1 MKDDTSPSSY
11 FLMSK
16 FVILGSV
23 VVVYLASIA
32 TSFEVSSP
40 PGGRNTIISTS
51 RYGGS
56 LSGESSSST
65 RSSISNRRRTGSE
78 RQQQTSYVSPLQSR
92 VSFLEQYQQYQENNH
107 SSLSCSGRI
116 TSACLIFPRPSS
128 SHRSNTA
135 YLKNRWSYPPLSS
148 SSLSSTS
155 SSSSSLSSTPQDLG
169 SENIDEEPQQEDLGD
184 DNKEEESSSTNNVGY
199 DDLYEFL
206 TRRTG
211 HQAGESERRR
221 KRDRI
226 MEWMP
231 TGTAAGGGSGG
242 ESGNAAS
249 SLIQPI
255 RLEDGKVDEEL
266 IAKQQQEEA
275 EQQNTSSRTKIKFD
289 ELFSGMPSL
298 NDIISGGDNV
308 DGDGNGD
315 AADIISKKKKSR
327 MTDDDDFSWFEPERL
342 RIESEYDQIR
352 QETRERIRE
361 QRLLEKESEENG
373 SSSSDID
380 NIPNNAEGIA
390 DAIVQ
395 QEMNQM
401 IASVKLER
409 SKERL
414 QEYELN
420 RSSDIQSQDYR
431 GATDDVVNK
440 ILKETA
446 EQQERNDK
454 LKARVD
460 EYEEYEQR
468 LRQQQQEQQIL
479 YGSDDD
485 SNKQKIMPG
494 EDTDMDDWTLERLEE
509 MLLNSQNR
517 EDDDGT
523 ISDILEEN
531 IENLRKQIEQES
543 KKGSIEPQTMKEWQ
557 MYRSI
562 FTRLQ
567 NGDGTM
573 ENGEDDDS
581 NNIGGV
587 DEAQVAQQL
596 NSWREYIVKEDGMR
610 QRSGLSSGPKL
621 PFDHLGTKT
630 DQMPTNED
638 ADEENENKSRRELNR
653 EVNIQAVQVM
663 EDLIQKS
670 DSRRSE
676 SLRKQLE
683 ILKADLESRDYNDIE
698 EEIIEE
704 PVSFEPVDL
713 SGVFNRKKEENKKD
727 KKQVTFGF
735 SKEEIDS
742 INQVFSDPG
751 TSELY
756 SPPPTKYEDPVER
769 DPPPNTPFFS
779 DSSENENQSP
789 APNTPFFQEKT
800 NKSDVE
806 ELDIQNKLG
815 SVDEQKL
822 QAMFRRANVRTI
834 AEQDSIRQEW
844 EAFQAFEKESRGK
857 SGLSESTDDSTVTD
871 DVQLKYDINDVMTSD
886 GDFDAAKI
894 LSTIGPRPVR
904 KKAQGSA
911 TASDTTDLES
921 DENTIDDALRSDVD
935 PSEVADAI
943 YRSVAAAGGGRGKE
957 DEELKEKD
965 RAEYE
970 DYLAKEKEMRR
981 NLDQREEEISDAA
994 ITEDIDIDDPGYAEE
1009 ALGPRPVVK
1018 RMKREVLDERELS
1031 DRGGIRATDDDEDEE
1046 EEEDDG
1052 TDDAIDDS
1060 AFDDLVPGWL
1070 KKEREAVAKSREEG
1084 SDGFLGSD
1092 IDEVFDDDKYDQ
1104 NLRQLHEYEQRRSGG
1119 KQMGIDVTDVFGQRG
1134 SDDYGDYTHD
1144 TDYLREREDDEW
1156 GERSLKARK
1165 TNLLQYIELDP
1176 AEVNNLIAYKDSSS
1190 VSQYLPRVNKPFKE
1204 FGAIF
1209 RLEGV
1214 LVDIT
1219 GLQQKV
1225 WNRVAIE
1232 FDFKEPLMEDIKRVA
1247 VLGPESAVRD
1257 LFHSTI
1263 GDFVF
1268 VRRIIDAYR
1277 RVLREEFDIWAIE
1290 QGIDVIVEP
1299 SISDNADT
1307 TSGKGSLA
1315 MGFVEEPL
1323 VKQEPQPTVL
1333 PFDEGKRLRQLK
1345 EVWSKTAK
1353 QFGFAPPTNEEIA
1366 ESSILSPDIA
1376 VCSIFCW
1383 SEDQIQIGKIVSAFS
1398 IVQGGGGVTVIEE
1411 DPNHPSP
1418 NISTTGSEPVDEPP
1432 IELTEEI
1439 VLELQYMAWEE
1450 VAEENSFEAP
1460 DPEEVLAAAVLN
1472 NPGVVVMDGFGWT
1485 EDPSRATELASRYR
1499 ERLTKLVNDLIHKRS
1514 YTPIAT
1520 KLVETEATSV
1530 IDTATVNP
1538 MMPTEDEIL
1547 SSQIEAWAETAREHD
1562 FDAPTSEQIQLMM
1575 NINPQDAV
1583 RQLIIID
1590 FDIDELTFEEATE
1603 FELTMEEITETY
1615 ISALERSSKKYLKK
1629 YKISS
1634 GSQVS
1639 SDSDG
1644 DTTSN
1649 SNDVSQDEI
1658 YSAAFDAWT
1667 SVAWKLGF
1675 PLPDE
1680 QEIQFALTVGP
1691 FEAIIGGF
1699 CWTEDEEEAKDIAQ
1713 QYLNQIKLRRD
1724 IWLEKGYIT
1733 TMELA
1738 SNNPEQDSI
1747 PLVKV
1752 MPDVSDWIQSL
1763 RAVEMGCGVVTHL
1776 EDDQMKILLEFV
1788 GLSELIPSDN
1798 RVSHSN
1804 GYLRESQQLLGI
1816 SLRIERRPDQCIVFD
1831 TSPFTSVAA
1840 REFDM
1845 RSVAL
1850 IGPYP
1855 RYELMT
1861 ADTTATSVDELTAM
1875 NIRRLFGENV
1885 YDQPELETMED
1896 RVAETTRPVKTK
1908 YEWAGDE

>member
-1 MKDDTSPSSY
+1 M
-11 FLMSK
+11 L
-16 FVILGSV
+16 LGSV

-40 PGGRNTIISTS
+40 SGGGYGYGCGRNTIVSTRS
-51 RYGGS
+51 KYGGS
-56 LSGESSSST
+56 SSSAGD
-65 RSSISNRRRTGSE
+65 SSSNRRRTRSSPG
-78 RQQQTSYVSPLQSR
+78 QQHPQTSYVSPLQSR
-92 VSFLEQYQQYQENNH
+92 VSFLEQYQQYQENDH
-107 SSLSCSGRI
+107 PSLSCSGRT
-116 TSACLIFPRPSS
+116 TSACLIFPRSS
-128 SHRSNTA
+128 SSYRSNTNA
-135 YLKNRWSYPPLSS
+135 YLKKRLSYTPLS
-148 SSLSSTS
+148 LS
-155 SSSSSLSSTPQDLG
+155 SSSSSSDLG
-169 SENIDEEPQQEDLGD
+169 SESKDKEAQQEDLGLSSSSSSGMGD
-184 DNKEEESSSTNNVGY
+184 DENKEEESSPSNNVGY

-211 HQAGESERRR
+211 QPAGESERRR

-231 TGTAAGGGSGG
+231 TGTAGGGGG
-242 ESGNAAS
+242 SGNAAS
-249 SLIQPI
+249 NLIQPI

-266 IAKQQQEEA
+266 VAKQQQQDE

-298 NDIISGGDNV
+298 NDIISSGDNV
-308 DGDGNGD
+308 DEHDGD
-315 AADIISKKKKSR
+315 AADNIKKKKSR
-327 MTDDDDFSWFEPERL
+327 ITDDHDFSWFEPERL
-342 RIESEYDQIR
+342 RIESEYEQIR

-361 QRLLEKESEENG
+361 QRLLEEESDEND
-373 SSSSDID
+373 SSNSDSD
-380 NIPNNAEGIA
+380 NIPKNAEGIA

-395 QEMNQM
+395 EEMNQM
-401 IASVKLER
+401 IASVRLER

-414 QEYELN
+414 QEYESN
-420 RSSDIQSQDYR
+420 RSSDIESRNYQD
-431 GATDDVVNK
+431 ATDDVVNK
-440 ILKETA
+440 ILKDTA

-460 EYEEYEQR
+460 EYQEYEQR
-468 LRQQQQEQQIL
+468 LRLQQQEQQIS
-479 YGSDDD
+479 YGSNDD
-485 SNKQKIMPG
+485 SNQKQIIPG
-494 EDTDMDDWTLERLEE
+494 EDTDMDDWTLQRLEE
-509 MLLNSQNR
+509 MLENSQNR

-531 IENLRKQIEQES
+531 LENLRKQIEQES
-543 KKGSIEPQTMKEWQ
+543 KRGSIEPQTMKEWQ

-573 ENGEDDDS
+573 ENGEYDS

-610 QRSGLSSGPKL
+610 QQSGLSSGPKL

-630 DQMPTNED
+630 DQMPVYED
-638 ADEENENKSRRELNR
+638 ADEENEHKSRRELNR

-676 SLRKQLE
+676 SLRKQLD

-698 EEIIEE
+698 EEIIDE

-713 SGVFNRKKEENKKD
+713 SGVFSRKKEGSKKD

-735 SKEEIDS
+735 SKEEIDA
-742 INQVFSDPG
+742 INQVFSESG
-751 TSELY
+751 TEELY
-756 SPPPTKYEDPVER
+756 SPPPTKYEDPVQR
-769 DPPPNTPFFS
+769 DPPPNTQ
-779 DSSENENQSP
+779 NENQPP

-800 NKSDVE
+800 NESDAE
-806 ELDIQNKLG
+806 EPDIQNKLG

-857 SGLSESTDDSTVTD
+857 SGLSESTGDSTVMD
-871 DVQLKYDINDVMTSD
+871 DAKLKYDVNDIMTSD

-904 KKAQGSA
+904 KKAQGS
-911 TASDTTDLES
+911 TTTSDTTDLES
-921 DENTIDDALRSDVD
+921 DENTTDDALRSDID

-970 DYLAKEKEMRR
+970 NYLAKEEEMRR
-981 NLDQREEEISDAA
+981 NLDQREEEIVDAA

-1018 RMKREVLDERELS
+1018 RIKRKVLDERELS
-1031 DRGGIRATDDDEDEE
+1031 DRGGVRVTQEEEDEDDNDNDDEDE
-1046 EEEDDG
+1046 DDE
-1052 TDDAIDDS
+1052 TVDDAIDDS

-1119 KQMGIDVTDVFGQRG
+1119 KQMGIDVSDVFGQRG

-1144 TDYLREREDDEW
+1144 TDYLRDRQDEEW
-1156 GERSLKARK
+1156 EERSLKARK
-1165 TNLLQYIELDP
+1165 ANLLQYIELDP
-1176 AEVNNLIAYKDSSS
+1176 AEVNNLIAYKDSSG

-1225 WNRVAIE
+1225 WNRIAIE
-1232 FDFKEPLMEDIKRVA
+1232 FDFKEPLMEDITRVA
-1247 VLGPESAVRD
+1247 VLGPESAIRD

-1263 GDFVF
+1263 GDFVL

-1277 RVLREEFDIWAIE
+1277 HVLREEFDLWAIE
-1290 QGIDVIVEP
+1290 QGVDVSAEP

-1315 MGFVEEPL
+1315 MGFEEESI
-1323 VKQEPQPTVL
+1323 VRQNPQPTVL

-1353 QFGFAPPTNEEIA
+1353 QFGFSPPTNEEIA

-1376 VCSIFCW
+1376 VRSIFCW

-1398 IVQGGGGVTVIEE
+1398 IVQGGGGVSVTGE
-1411 DPNHPSP
+1411 DPNQPRSTM
-1418 NISTTGSEPVDEPP
+1418 STTGSEPVDEPP
-1432 IELTEEI
+1432 IELTEGI

-1472 NPGVVVMDGFGWT
+1472 NPEVVVMDGFGWT

-1499 ERLTKLVNDLIHKRS
+1499 ECLTRLVNDLIHKRS

-1520 KLVETEATSV
+1520 KSVETEATPI
-1530 IDTATVNP
+1530 IDIATVNP
-1538 MMPTEDEIL
+1538 MMPTENEIL
-1547 SSQIEAWAETAREHD
+1547 SSQVEAWAETAREHD
-1562 FDAPTSEQIQLMM
+1562 FDAPTSEQIQLTM
-1575 NINPQDAV
+1575 NTNPQDAV

-1590 FDIDELTFEEATE
+1590 FDIDELTFDEATE

-1615 ISALERSSKKYLKK
+1615 ISSLERSSKKYLRK
-1629 YKISS
+1629 YKLSS
-1634 GSQVS
+1634 EFQVS
-1639 SDSDG
+1639 SNSDG
-1644 DTTSN
+1644 GSPSN

-1675 PLPDE
+1675 TLPVE

-1691 FEAIIGGF
+1691 LEAILGGF

-1733 TMELA
+1733 TAEIE
-1738 SNNPEQDSI
+1738 SNNPEKDSI

-1752 MPDVSDWIQSL
+1752 MADVSDWIQSL

-1776 EDDQMKILLEFV
+1776 EDDQMKILLEFA
-1788 GLSELIPSDN
+1788 GLSELIPSDS

-1831 TSPFTSVAA
+1831 TSPFISVAA

-1896 RVAETTRPVKTK
+1896 RVAETTRPVITR